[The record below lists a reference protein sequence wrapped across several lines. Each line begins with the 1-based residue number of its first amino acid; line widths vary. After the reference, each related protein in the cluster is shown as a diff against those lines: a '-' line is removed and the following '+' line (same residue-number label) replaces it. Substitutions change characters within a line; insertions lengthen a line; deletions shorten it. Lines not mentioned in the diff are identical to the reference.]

1 MLSARDTEISKTAV
15 LKQLMLVR
23 ETFKKTTTKKI
34 QYKVNKCRGRGKFQK
49 IGKSLGNKSQR
60 GCGKANE
67 GGSSVESKYSS

>member
-23 ETFKKTTTKKI
+23 ETFKKTTKKI
-34 QYKVNKCRGRGKFQK
+34 QYKVNKCCGRGKFQK